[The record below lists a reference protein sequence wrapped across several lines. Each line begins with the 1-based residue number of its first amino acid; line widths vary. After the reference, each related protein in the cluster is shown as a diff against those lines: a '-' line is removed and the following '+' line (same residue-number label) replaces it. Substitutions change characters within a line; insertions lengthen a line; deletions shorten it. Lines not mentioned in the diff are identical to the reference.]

1 MEWVTITVGAIEGVT
16 AIILA
21 LVAAS
26 KKVRSVVITPLKKW
40 LKEVMNEA
48 VSDRLD
54 NIDDKMI
61 EITADLEQQTEHQI
75 TILRHE
81 ITLIYEKYRLSKRL
95 PQRIKQ
101 NLCYLYEQYEG
112 LGGNSYVGN
121 IVEEMLEEWEEV

>member
-21 LVAAS
+21 LAAAS

-48 VSDRLD
+48 VSERLD

-61 EITADLEQQTEHQI
+61 EITTDLEQQTEHQI

-101 NLCYLYEQYEG
+101 NLCYLYEQYDG

>member
-1 MEWVTITVGAIEGVT
+1 MEWVTITVGIIEGVT
-16 AIILA
+16 AIILTLA
-21 LVAAS
+21 AAS

-48 VSDRLD
+48 VSERLD

-61 EITADLEQQTEHQI
+61 EITTDLEQQTEHQI

-121 IVEEMLEEWEEV
+121 IVEEMMEEWEEV

>member
-26 KKVRSVVITPLKKW
+26 KKVRSVIITPLKKW

-61 EITADLEQQTEHQI
+61 EITTDLEQQTEHQI

-81 ITLIYEKYRLSKRL
+81 ITLIYEKYKLSKRL

-121 IVEEMLEEWEEV
+121 IVEEMMEEWEEV

>member
-48 VSDRLD
+48 VSERLD

-61 EITADLEQQTEHQI
+61 EITTDLEQQTEHQI

-121 IVEEMLEEWEEV
+121 IVEEMIEEWEEV